1 MADSV
6 RKAQLHFG
14 DYVHPLYRE
23 QLHSVPGGWEYDFT
37 HPSLTDQSAATK
49 RVVDAAA
56 PLAKLR
62 DVAEPLALRALSF
75 GGYVHRVP
83 VKPLPGATIIHSCE
97 RLLRR
102 SPLPYVL
109 DLEHADLFVLYQQA
123 SLNRPWARA
132 IIERALLD
140 DKLRFLLP
148 WSDAARRSVFTVVGP
163 DVAAKIEH
171 KLHVVS
177 PAIRAHVERP
187 RPRPD
192 GPLRVLF
199 VGTHFYEKGGVEAFE
214 AIREVR
220 KTHDVTLEIVTY
232 APPEYAARMEAEP
245 GVTLHAPGG
254 ADFIQEL
261 YGRADVMLF
270 PSHMDTF
277 GYVVMEAMSHALP
290 VVAPRHL
297 ALTETIHD
305 EVSGL
310 LYRPEHMLWGP
321 DTRCMFPHIIPAPPS
336 YIEHLKRPSAQLV
349 SDIAATLARL
359 ESDRELHARLA
370 HGALEAV
377 TTGHLSVPRRQALLG
392 ALYDAAARDEAPRF
406 V

>member
-1 MADSV
+1 ML
-6 RKAQLHFG
+6 RKVQLHFG
-14 DYVHPLYRE
+14 NYVHPLYRE
-23 QLHSVPGGWEYDFT
+23 QLHSVPDGWKYGFT
-37 HPSLTDQSAATK
+37 HAALTDQSAATK
-49 RVVDAAA
+49 RIVDAAA

-62 DVAEPLALRALSF
+62 EHAEPLALRTLSL

-83 VKPLPGATIIHSCE
+83 VKPLPDAEIIHSCE

-102 SPLPYVL
+102 APVPYVI
-109 DLEHADLFVLYQQA
+109 DLEHADLFVLYQRA
-123 SLNRPWARA
+123 SHDRPWTRA

-140 DKLRFLLP
+140 DQLRFLLP
-148 WSDAARRSVFTVVGP
+148 WSDMARRSVLTVVGP
-163 DVAAKIEH
+163 DVAKRLEP

-199 VGTHFYEKGGVEAFE
+199 VGTHFYEKGGVAAYE

-220 KTHDVTLEIVTY
+220 HTHDVTLDIVTY
-232 APPEYAARMEAEP
+232 APPEYAERLASEP
-245 GVTLHAPGG
+245 GIALHAPGG

-277 GYVVMEAMSHALP
+277 GYVVLEAMSHALP

-297 ALTETIHD
+297 ALMETIHD
-305 EVSGL
+305 EESGL
-310 LYRPEHMLWGP
+310 LYRPENMLWGE
-321 DTRCMFPHIIPAPPS
+321 DTRCAFPHIIPVPRE
-336 YIEHLKRPSAQLV
+336 YVERLKRPSPKLV
-349 SDIAATLARL
+349 GDIAATLARL
-359 ESDRELHARLA
+359 ESDRALHERLA
-370 HGALEAV
+370 HGALAAV
-377 TTGHLSVPRRQALLG
+377 TDGHLSVPVRRAKLG
-392 ALYDAAARDEAPRF
+392 ALYDAAASGEQPRF
-406 V
+406 F